1 MSPTDPTRCSAP
13 PQATARASPR
23 PVEAPRSPSAKVKA
37 HHLHRKAVVYVRQ
50 SSVQQ
55 VLHNTE
61 STQRQYALDQ
71 RALQLGWPPESILI
85 IDEDQ
90 GQSGATVQGRPG
102 FQALLAQ
109 VALDQVGI
117 ILGLETSRLARS
129 NKDWHQ
135 LLEVCA
141 LFQTLLADQDGVY
154 DPTDYNDRLLLG
166 LKGAMSEAE
175 LHLLRQ
181 RLH

>member
-1 MSPTDPTRCSAP
+1 MSPADPTRRPDP
-13 PQATARASPR
+13 PQPATLCSTR
-23 PVEAPRSPSAKVKA
+23 PAEAARSPSAKVKA
-37 HHLHRKAVVYVRQ
+37 HHLRRQAVVYVRQ
-50 SSVQQ
+50 SSPQQ
-55 VLHNTE
+55 ILNNAE
-61 STQRQYALDQ
+61 STERQYALDQ
-71 RALQLGWPPESILI
+71 RALQLGWPAESITI

-90 GQSGATVQGRPG
+90 GHSGASAQGRPG

-166 LKGAMSEAE
+166 LK
-175 LHLLRQ
+175 
-181 RLH
+181 

>member
-1 MSPTDPTRCSAP
+1 MSPTDPLPSPALPPPSALPPTRPA
-13 PQATARASPR
+13 
-23 PVEAPRSPSAKVKA
+23 EAPRSPSAKVKA
-37 HHLHRKAVVYVRQ
+37 HHLLRRAVIYVRQ
-50 SSVQQ
+50 SSPQQ
-55 VLHNTE
+55 VLYNTE
-61 STQRQYALDQ
+61 STERQYALDR
-71 RALQLGWPPESILI
+71 RALQLGWPADGITV

-90 GQSGATVQGRPG
+90 GHSGATAQGRPG

-109 VALDQVGI
+109 VALNQVGI

-166 LKGAMSEAE
+166 LKEHVS
-175 LHLLRQ
+175 
-181 RLH
+181 

>member
-1 MSPTDPTRCSAP
+1 
-13 PQATARASPR
+13 
-23 PVEAPRSPSAKVKA
+23 
-37 HHLHRKAVVYVRQ
+37 
-50 SSVQQ
+50 
-55 VLHNTE
+55 
-61 STQRQYALDQ
+61 
-71 RALQLGWPPESILI
+71 GWPPESITI

-90 GQSGATVQGRPG
+90 GQSGATALGRPG

-154 DPTDYNDRLLLG
+154 DPTHYHDRLLLG
-166 LKGAMSEAE
+166 LKSSSPYSTGNYTSAAGGFPAARPQPR
-175 LHLLRQ
+175 LRAT
-181 RLH
+181 